1 MDFLKIYLL
10 LLNAWLMISSI
21 IEIIKSNSTKEIK
34 DILFAFIFFVF
45 YPIFLFAFSFSINYK
60 T

>member
-10 LLNAWLMISSI
+10 LLNAWLMTSSI

-34 DILFAFIFFVF
+34 NILFAFIFVF
-45 YPIFLFAFSFSINYK
+45 YPSFLFAFSFSINYK

>member
-1 MDFLKIYLL
+1 MNFLKIYLL
-10 LLNAWLMISSI
+10 SLNAWLMISSI

-34 DILFAFIFFVF
+34 NILFVFIFVA
-45 YPIFLFAFSFSINYK
+45 YPSFLFAFNYLINYK